1 MLKKIIAVVLA
12 IAAVSAL
19 CAFFMRGGET
29 E

>member
-19 CAFFMRGGET
+19 CAFFMRG
-29 E
+29 